1 MYKKKFFQL
10 CFISLLLVSCEE
22 PKNNSTQVF
31 KEDIQAESV
40 QSNLV
45 SVSDATKALKN
56 YFIQEEFPASFLE
69 GTIVL
74 KDQFYDVDDTLLVYY
89 FVVEGTKTEN
99 FYLVSAVD
107 TLDPIMES
115 GNADGLSYHVEEKG
129 LKKPY
134 YVGMN
139 NIVFADNAQDLQEKF
154 VSSKKQT
161 LQMMEDEKTELQLK
175 ADQSVDEAER
185 LELKQQLIYI
195 EEMIIET
202 SERVLEPFPKASQR
216 SKQWD
221 ELLKYNK

>member
-1 MYKKKFFQL
+1 MFKKEFFLL
-10 CFISLLLVSCEE
+10 CFMSLLLFSCEE
-22 PKNNSTQVF
+22 PKNNSKQVL

-40 QSNLV
+40 QSNLI

-56 YFIQEEFPASFLE
+56 YFIQQEFPASFSE
-69 GTIVL
+69 GKVVL
-74 KDQFYDVDDTLLVYY
+74 KDEFYDVDDTLLVYY

-115 GNADGLSYHVEEKG
+115 GNSDGLSYHVEEKG

-161 LQMMEDEKTELQLK
+161 LYMMEDEKTKLQLK
-175 ADQSVDEAER
+175 ADQSEDEAEK
-185 LELKQQLIYI
+185 LELEQQLIYI
-195 EEMIIET
+195 EEMIIDT

-216 SKQWD
+216 SKRWD
-221 ELLKYNK
+221 ELLKYK

>member
-1 MYKKKFFQL
+1 MFKKEFFL
-10 CFISLLLVSCEE
+10 LFFMSLLLVSCEE
-22 PKNNSTQVF
+22 PKNVSTQVI
-31 KEDIQAESV
+31 KKDIQTESV
-40 QSNLV
+40 QSNLI

-56 YFIQEEFPASFLE
+56 YFIQQEFPASFLE
-69 GTIVL
+69 GTVVL
-74 KDQFYDVDDTLLVYY
+74 KDEFYDVDDTLLVYY

-154 VSSKKQT
+154 LSSKKQT
-161 LQMMEDEKTELQLK
+161 LHMMEDEKTKLQLK
-175 ADQSVDEAER
+175 VDQSEDEAEK

-195 EEMIIET
+195 EEVIIDT

-216 SKQWD
+216 SKRWD
-221 ELLKYNK
+221 ELLKYK

>member
-1 MYKKKFFQL
+1 MYNKKFFQL

-22 PKNNSTQVF
+22 PKNNSKQVL

-40 QSNLV
+40 QSNLI

-56 YFIQEEFPASFLE
+56 YFIQQEFPTSLLE
-69 GTIVL
+69 GTVVL

-89 FVVEGTKTEN
+89 FVIDGTKTEN

-134 YVGMN
+134 YLGMN

-161 LQMMEDEKTELQLK
+161 LLMMEDEKTKLQLK

-202 SERVLEPFPKASQR
+202 TERVLEPFPKASQR

-221 ELLKYNK
+221 ELLKNK

>member
-22 PKNNSTQVF
+22 PKNNTKQVF

-40 QSNLV
+40 QSNLI

-56 YFIQEEFPASFLE
+56 YFIQQEFPASFLE

-115 GNADGLSYHVEEKG
+115 GNADGLSYRVEEKG

-139 NIVFADNAQDLQEKF
+139 NIVFGENAQDLQEKF
-154 VSSKKQT
+154 ASSKKQT
-161 LQMMEDEKTELQLK
+161 LQMMEDEKTKLQMK

-202 SERVLEPFPKASQR
+202 TERVLEPFPKASQR

-221 ELLKYNK
+221 ELLKYK

>member
-1 MYKKKFFQL
+1 MYKNKFFQL

-22 PKNNSTQVF
+22 PKNNSTHVF

-40 QSNLV
+40 QSNLI

-56 YFIQEEFPASFLE
+56 YFIQQEFPASFLE
-69 GTIVL
+69 GTVVL

-115 GNADGLSYHVEEKG
+115 GNTDGLSYHVEEKG
-129 LKKPY
+129 SKKPY

-161 LQMMEDEKTELQLK
+161 LQMMEDEKTKLQLK

-185 LELKQQLIYI
+185 LELKQQLIYM

-202 SERVLEPFPKASQR
+202 SERALEPFPKASQR

-221 ELLKYNK
+221 ELLKYK

>member
-1 MYKKKFFQL
+1 MFKKEFFLL
-10 CFISLLLVSCEE
+10 CFMSLLLVSCEE
-22 PKNNSTQVF
+22 PKNNSKQVL

-40 QSNLV
+40 QSNLI

-56 YFIQEEFPASFLE
+56 YFIQQEFPASFLE
-69 GTIVL
+69 GKVVL
-74 KDQFYDVDDTLLVYY
+74 KDEFYDVDDTLLVYY

-161 LQMMEDEKTELQLK
+161 LYMMEDEKNKLQLK
-175 ADQSVDEAER
+175 ADQSEDEAEK
-185 LELKQQLIYI
+185 LELEQQLIYI
-195 EEMIIET
+195 EEMIIDT

-216 SKQWD
+216 SKRWD
-221 ELLKYNK
+221 ELLKYK

>member
-1 MYKKKFFQL
+1 MFKKEIFLL
-10 CFISLLLVSCEE
+10 CFTSLLLVSCEE
-22 PKNNSTQVF
+22 SKNNSTQVF
-31 KEDIQAESV
+31 KKDIQTESV
-40 QSNLV
+40 LSNLI

-56 YFIQEEFPASFLE
+56 YFIQQEFPASFLE
-69 GTIVL
+69 GTVVL

-99 FYLVSAVD
+99 FYLVSAVE

-115 GNADGLSYHVEEKG
+115 GNADGLFYHVEEKG

-134 YVGMN
+134 YLGMN

-161 LQMMEDEKTELQLK
+161 LHMMEDEKTKLQLK

-216 SKQWD
+216 SKHWD
-221 ELLKYNK
+221 ELLKYK

>member
-1 MYKKKFFQL
+1 MFKKEFFLL
-10 CFISLLLVSCEE
+10 CFMSLLLFSCEE
-22 PKNNSTQVF
+22 PKNVSTQVI
-31 KEDIQAESV
+31 KKDIKTESV
-40 QSNLV
+40 QSNLI

-56 YFIQEEFPASFLE
+56 YFIQQEFPASFLE
-69 GTIVL
+69 GKVVL
-74 KDQFYDVDDTLLVYY
+74 KDEFYDVDDTLLVYY

-115 GNADGLSYHVEEKG
+115 GNSDGLSYHVEEKG

-161 LQMMEDEKTELQLK
+161 LLMMEDEKTKLQLK
-175 ADQSVDEAER
+175 ADQSEEEAEK
-185 LELKQQLIYI
+185 LELEQQIIYI
-195 EEMIIET
+195 EEMMIDT

-216 SKQWD
+216 SKRWD
-221 ELLKYNK
+221 ELLKYK

>member
-22 PKNNSTQVF
+22 PKNNSKQVL
-31 KEDIQAESV
+31 KEDIQAENV
-40 QSNLV
+40 QSNLI

-154 VSSKKQT
+154 ASSKKQT
-161 LQMMEDEKTELQLK
+161 LNMMEDEKTKLQLK

-216 SKQWD
+216 SKRWD
-221 ELLKYNK
+221 ELLKYK